1 MRVGSFT
8 PQVVPI
14 NTKETIDAVLALK
27 TWAVVG
33 LGNNPD
39 RAAFG
44 VAALLQDKGHRII
57 PVHPKAESVHGETG
71 YKSLT
76 EIPESVDVVDCFVN
90 SQLVGS
96 VVDEAIA
103 IGAKAVWL
111 QLDVIDEAAIERAQA
126 AGLLTVMDRCPA
138 IEYRARQFFTR
149 LSRPAYIQ
157 PHDVP
162 LQ

>member
-1 MRVGSFT
+1 
-8 PQVVPI
+8 
-14 NTKETIDAVLALK
+14 
-27 TWAVVG
+27 
-33 LGNNPD
+33 
-39 RAAFG
+39 
-44 VAALLQDKGHRII
+44 VAKLLQDKGHRII

-71 YKSLT
+71 YKSLS
-76 EIPESVDVVDCFVN
+76 EIPEAIDVVDCFVN

-138 IEYRARQFFTR
+138 IEYRVR
-149 LSRPAYIQ
+149 
-157 PHDVP
+157 
-162 LQ
+162 